1 MPVFRLKPEEFRPGL
16 DLQMMYKQMY
26 WAADAYPR
34 EMVRRGPI
42 DPDRLERGFTE
53 MVAFW
58 KQAYGRA
65 EEESD

>member
-1 MPVFRLKPEEFRPGL
+1 
-16 DLQMMYKQMY
+16 MY
-26 WAADAYPR
+26 WAADAYSR

-58 KQAYGRA
+58 KQAYGRT